1 MYIPVSSSPV
11 SLFCPLSMLHMSMAA
26 FKYWGQCSVLHYILA
41 PSGWIFSSSS
51 GCFHSPSWSWALYSE
66 HTLPV
71 FQLECSSQTIMWYF
85 RPGCGCAQP
94 RLREAIILFA
104 LDMLL
109 HIESKLLSLYLDR
122 ISFMVSWQMS
132 ISCLKKMRKRPQSS
146 WSFFFTSTKGSY
158 QTFQLLTAICRRNYT
173 PWPSGIYYMDARL
186 FQYLKINQYNSP
198 YYQSIKKN
206 IICPYQLKQ
215 KKHLTKFNINHSL
228 KLLEK

>member
-1 MYIPVSSSPV
+1 MYIPVSSSPF

-109 HIESKLLSLYLDR
+109 HIESKLLSAFLGNYITSLTHTEWVIKWMPR
-122 ISFMVSWQMS
+122 IFHVCFFQ
-132 ISCLKKMRKRPQSS
+132 ISPNTL
-146 WSFFFTSTKGSY
+146 FFFNWRMGLYIYSLFFFYFPRFG
-158 QTFQLLTAICRRNYT
+158 LVL
-173 PWPSGIYYMDARL
+173 WPV
-186 FQYLKINQYNSP
+186 
-198 YYQSIKKN
+198 
-206 IICPYQLKQ
+206 
-215 KKHLTKFNINHSL
+215 
-228 KLLEK
+228 

>member
-1 MYIPVSSSPV
+1 MYIPVSSSPF

-71 FQLECSSQTIMWYF
+71 FQLECSSQECSSQTIMWHF

-109 HIESKLLSLYLDR
+109 HIESKLLSAFLGNYITSLTHTEWVIKWMPR
-122 ISFMVSWQMS
+122 IFHVCFFQ
-132 ISCLKKMRKRPQSS
+132 ISPNTLFFLIGGWDSTFIPI
-146 WSFFFTSTKGSY
+146 FFFISPDLALCCSQY
-158 QTFQLLTAICRRNYT
+158 RSFWVLILASIVWVIHAICRFDFK
-173 PWPSGIYYMDARL
+173 DA
-186 FQYLKINQYNSP
+186 IDS
-198 YYQSIKKN
+198 
-206 IICPYQLKQ
+206 
-215 KKHLTKFNINHSL
+215 
-228 KLLEK
+228 